1 MRKLIEEG
9 GNAVGGRPIQ
19 QSEVPEI
26 VEMVNSILDS
36 IGLVFHDDYESCGSA
51 GKKKADKTSGDIDF
65 IVNKKKIIEILNL
78 EPNTPLLQYM
88 DSTNRILS
96 GINSKVKRKFSIT
109 KKSTI

>member
-78 EPNTPLLQYM
+78 EPNTP
-88 DSTNRILS
+88 
-96 GINSKVKRKFSIT
+96 
-109 KKSTI
+109 